1 MNPLVQ
7 IYQKEDDPAVKITEK
22 MQASVNSEK
31 RASCSKSASHLLYCY
46 QQADVRMR
54 WHCLLP
60 LDDNSLLQVV
70 NNLMQVDCRDFLSA
84 RLRQVVSAYCSQWRC
99 QVSEFRGGGGGFEK
113 QHIFFRRGSKIDFTK
128 SLPLHCPNSLLNVV
142 FVLFDSFALSYNK

>member
-54 WHCLLP
+54 CLHRLLP

-70 NNLMQVDCRDFLSA
+70 NNLMQVDCQDFLSA
-84 RLRQVVSAYCSQWRC
+84 RLMQVVSANCSQWRC
-99 QVSEFRGGGGGFEK
+99 QVSEFGGGESHLRSNTYFFGGGA
-113 QHIFFRRGSKIDFTK
+113 R
-128 SLPLHCPNSLLNVV
+128 
-142 FVLFDSFALSYNK
+142 